1 MSDSYMKQQILK
13 RLQFDNPWW
22 ISGKIPEDYH
32 LMRHRLYLDH
42 FLSLVERKQPN
53 RAVILMGPRR
63 VGKTVMLF
71 HTIESLIM
79 KGVNPQKI
87 IFVSI
92 DIPIYSNI
100 PLEDFIY
107 LSQEALKQTGEPID
121 GYYIFFDEIQYLKNW
136 EGHLKTLVDSFR
148 NSKFIASGSAAA
160 ALKMKSGES
169 GAGRFSDFML
179 PPLTFNE
186 YIHLLDL
193 DRLIVP
199 ASIKW
204 CGRSVPTFDTVN
216 IDILNEHFINYINYG
231 GYPELVLSKEVQED
245 SYQFIRR
252 DIVDKVLLKDLPSL
266 YGIQDIPELNRV
278 FVHIVY
284 NSGSEFS
291 YESLSRD
298 SGVKKE
304 TVRKYLQYLEAA
316 FLIKVVHKVDE
327 NARSYRRATTFK
339 IYLYNPSL
347 RCALFSPITASD
359 PKIGSMVETA
369 VYAQWLKRDNSE
381 IFYARWNHN
390 KKNMEV
396 DMVAIDVMR
405 QKPSWAVEIKWTDRY
420 VKNPG
425 ELLSLL
431 SYLETNG
438 LPAAVVTT
446 KTEMAASDVGDFKI
460 TYIPSAIYA
469 YIVGHNTILY
479 KQNNNPV

>member
-1 MSDSYMKQQILK
+1 MNDSYMKQQILK

-107 LSQEALKQTGEPID
+107 LSQETLKQTGEPID

-204 CGRSVPTFDTVN
+204 CGRSVPTFDTV
-216 IDILNEHFINYINYG
+216 I
-231 GYPELVLSKEVQED
+231 
-245 SYQFIRR
+245 
-252 DIVDKVLLKDLPSL
+252 
-266 YGIQDIPELNRV
+266 
-278 FVHIVY
+278 
-284 NSGSEFS
+284 
-291 YESLSRD
+291 
-298 SGVKKE
+298 
-304 TVRKYLQYLEAA
+304 
-316 FLIKVVHKVDE
+316 
-327 NARSYRRATTFK
+327 
-339 IYLYNPSL
+339 
-347 RCALFSPITASD
+347 
-359 PKIGSMVETA
+359 
-369 VYAQWLKRDNSE
+369 
-381 IFYARWNHN
+381 
-390 KKNMEV
+390 
-396 DMVAIDVMR
+396 
-405 QKPSWAVEIKWTDRY
+405 
-420 VKNPG
+420 
-425 ELLSLL
+425 
-431 SYLETNG
+431 
-438 LPAAVVTT
+438 
-446 KTEMAASDVGDFKI
+446 
-460 TYIPSAIYA
+460 
-469 YIVGHNTILY
+469 
-479 KQNNNPV
+479 